1 MENKVKIKILTT
13 SPDFKVLDVSGNP
26 GDVLKKHQVNINGLL
41 LVREGNIIYSE
52 DTRQLL
58 LAAGDSVNIPANI
71 VHEVTCKNTA
81 KFFVVL
87 PKQSKMKFEK

>member
-1 MENKVKIKILTT
+1 MENKVNIKVLTT
-13 SPDFKVLDVSGNP
+13 SPDFKVLDVSGRS

-52 DTRQLL
+52 DTRLLL
-58 LAAGDSVNIPANI
+58 LAAGDSVDIPANV
-71 VHEVTCKNTA
+71 VHEITCKNEA

-87 PKQSKMKFEK
+87 PKKSQMRFEK

>member
-1 MENKVKIKILTT
+1 MENKVDIKIIA
-13 SPDFKVLDVSGNP
+13 SADFKVLDVSGNS

-52 DTRQLL
+52 DTRLML
-58 LAAGDSVNIPANI
+58 LAAGDSVNIPANVI
-71 VHEVTCKNTA
+71 HEITCKNEA